1 MYNYNTLENTS
12 INILYQT
19 FLSSFSDYQV
29 KFNISLSDF
38 ESLLI
43 RRGYTPKFSI
53 GAFKN
58 DELVGFIYNGL
69 RIWKG
74 KKTIYDTGTGVIKNY
89 RKQGIT
95 TLMFNYLIKDLVKT
109 DVECYLLEVLKSNI
123 SAFNL
128 YKNQGFE
135 IVRELECFKMM
146 KSKYKISSKV
156 NTESKY
162 ALTDEEWSQ
171 IIEFWDIKPSW
182 QNSIDSIKSAINNF
196 IFLLVKDKSN
206 IIGYGIIDKNTGD
219 IPQFAVHHK
228 YRNKGI
234 GTSIVTNLIKNTQS
248 DTISILNIDKSYTP
262 IIKMLLSLGFENFV
276 GQYEMLLNLK

>member
-29 KFNISLSDF
+29 KFNISLPDF
-38 ESLLI
+38 ESMLI

-69 RIWKG
+69 RIWNG

-135 IVRELECFKMM
+135 IVRELECFKMK